1 MFIII
6 YDKTGKKY
14 NKFDM
19 QIKSN
24 TLRFSEYVSLERRKS
39 ENKELFISGEGTI
52 ITRLLEKLTTDGKLL
67 NEYTTVAFDED
78 IIGRIDEAIKIEPYL
93 ANLLNSW
100 TTILY
105 YARHESTILRLK
117 ETGLCDEIFEMN

>member
-24 TLRFSEYVSLERRKS
+24 TLRFSEYVALERRKS
-39 ENKELFISGEGTI
+39 ENKELFIAGEGTI
-52 ITRLLEKLTTDGKLL
+52 ITRLLEKLTTDEKLL
-67 NEYTTVAFDED
+67 SEYKAVMFDED
-78 IIGRIDEAIKIEPYL
+78 IIGRIDAAIKIERYF
-93 ANLLNSW
+93 AKLLNSGKE
-100 TTILY
+100 ILY
-105 YARHESTILRLK
+105 HARHESTILRLK
-117 ETGLCDEIFEMN
+117 ETGLCDEIFEMI